1 MTTPAQMDQPDE
13 QLSALCDRLLADMA
27 SRMTPEDRQRY
38 RDALN
43 AADETVARTG
53 NTADRQ
59 EGFADG
65 LDEGRRIERHNA
77 ALRAKVDPANGAR
90 YVTLREVLTDAT
102 GAGVLRMTA
111 AMEHLNLPQLAYP
124 TADQLDA
131 MMDYIAAHP
140 EAGAPTC
147 SCPDACGQGAEN

>member
-1 MTTPAQMDQPDE
+1 MTAPEQIDQPDE
-13 QLSALCDRLLADMA
+13 KLSALCDRLLADMA
-27 SRMTPEDRQRY
+27 RRMTPEDRQRY

-59 EGFADG
+59 EAFADG

-77 ALRAKVDPANGAR
+77 AVRPNTYSANALR
-90 YVTLREVLTDAT
+90 YLTLRKVLTDAT
-102 GAGVLRMTA
+102 GAGALRMAA
-111 AMEHLNLPQLAYP
+111 AMEHLDLPQLAYP

-131 MMDYIAAHP
+131 MVDYMTANA
-140 EAGAPTC
+140 EEDAPTC
-147 SCPDACGQGAEN
+147 TCPNACGQRVEN

>member
-1 MTTPAQMDQPDE
+1 MTAPAQIDQPDE
-13 QLSALCDRLLADMA
+13 KLSALCDRLLVDMA
-27 SRMTPEDRQRY
+27 ARMTPEDRQRY

-43 AADETVARTG
+43 AADEAAARTG
-53 NTADRQ
+53 YTADSQ
-59 EGFADG
+59 AAPS
-65 LDEGRRIERHNA
+65 NA
-77 ALRAKVDPANGAR
+77 AR
-90 YVTLREVLTDAT
+90 YTTLREVLTDVT
-102 GAGVLRMTA
+102 GAGVFKMSA

-147 SCPDACGQGAEN
+147 SCPDACGQRAEN

>member
-1 MTTPAQMDQPDE
+1 MTTTAQIDQPDE
-13 QLSALCDRLLADMA
+13 KLSALCDRLLIDMA
-27 SRMTPEDRQRY
+27 RRMTPEDRQRY

-77 ALRAKVDPANGAR
+77 AIRAQVDHANAAR
-90 YVTLREVLTDAT
+90 YITLREVLTDAT
-102 GAGVLRMTA
+102 GSGAIRMAA
-111 AMEHLNLPQLAYP
+111 AMEHLDLPQLAYP
-124 TADQLDA
+124 TADRLDA
-131 MMDYIAAHP
+131 MMDYITAHP
-140 EAGAPTC
+140 TAGVSTC
-147 SCPDACGQGAEN
+147 SCPDACGQRAKD

>member
-1 MTTPAQMDQPDE
+1 MKSCRPFATVSWPTWSPACP
-13 QLSALCDRLLADMA
+13 
-27 SRMTPEDRQRY
+27 PEDRQRY

-43 AADETVARTG
+43 VADETVARTG

-77 ALRAKVDPANGAR
+77 ALRVQLDPANAAR
-90 YVTLREVLTDAT
+90 YITLRAVLTDAT

-111 AMEHLNLPQLAYP
+111 AMEHLDLPQTAYP

-131 MMDYIAAHP
+131 MMDYITANP
-140 EAGAPTC
+140 TAGVSTC
-147 SCPDACGQGAEN
+147 SCPDACGQRTKD

>member
-1 MTTPAQMDQPDE
+1 
-13 QLSALCDRLLADMA
+13 
-27 SRMTPEDRQRY
+27 MTPEDRQRY

-77 ALRAKVDPANGAR
+77 ALRAQVDPANAVR

-102 GAGVLRMTA
+102 GAGVIKMTA
-111 AMEHLNLPQLAYP
+111 AMEHLSLPQLAYP

-131 MMDYIAAHP
+131 MMDYIAANP
-140 EAGAPTC
+140 AAGASTR
-147 SCPDACGQGAEN
+147 SCPDACGQRAER